1 MRKKGG
7 QEGGKRGLGPWRSRF
22 VVSFNFA
29 VVFDFDLSSVLY
41 DARETREKIR
51 EIKFKNYVYSRR
63 QKLAHFHFFPEQVLL
78 NILYEQNLKHVNKKK
93 SIL

>member
-29 VVFDFDLSSVLY
+29 VVFDFNLSSVLD
-41 DARETREKIR
+41 DARETGEK
-51 EIKFKNYVYSRR
+51 K
-63 QKLAHFHFFPEQVLL
+63 
-78 NILYEQNLKHVNKKK
+78 
-93 SIL
+93 